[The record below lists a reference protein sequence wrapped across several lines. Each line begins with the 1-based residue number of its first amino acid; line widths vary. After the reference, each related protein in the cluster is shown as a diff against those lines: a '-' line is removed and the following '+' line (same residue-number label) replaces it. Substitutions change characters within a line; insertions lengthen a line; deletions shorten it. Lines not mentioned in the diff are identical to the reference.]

1 MAFAVFVIGS
11 LLVLYIDSKF
21 HKEESGN
28 NVVLK
33 SYLLQEFSVL
43 VAEEAAD
50 LHLSQGTSNTIS
62 VEFLKDEITKKQMY
76 KLVNDTLYVY
86 GGLRT
91 FVDCKKVK
99 SIIAHKTVWFEIT
112 KFQSDSLN
120 LDVHGGKVT
129 FSSNEKG
136 ELNIGKMRINATDTA
151 TVDVY
156 SNVIVDAIRVNA
168 TNQTNVQLY
177 GQYKNAEIKIA
188 DNAKLVL
195 NRTPLHLKLDRDES
209 SDVTVY
215 SSNVSVN

>member
-11 LLVLYIDSKF
+11 LLVLYVDSKF
-21 HKEESGN
+21 HKDESGN

-33 SYLLQEFSVL
+33 SYPLQEFSVL
-43 VAEEAAD
+43 VAEEASD
-50 LHLSQGTSNTIS
+50 LHLIQAASNSIS
-62 VEFLKDEITKKQMY
+62 VEFLKDEVTKKQMY

-99 SIIAHKTVWFEIT
+99 SIISHKTVWFEIS
-112 KFQSDSLN
+112 KFQSDSLS

-129 FSSNEKG
+129 FSDNKEG
-136 ELNIGKMRINATDTA
+136 ELHIEQLRINATDTA

-156 SNVIVDAIRVNA
+156 SNVIVDAIKVNA

-188 DNAKLVL
+188 DNTKLVL
-195 NRTPLHLKLDRDES
+195 NRTSLRLKLERDES
-209 SDVTVY
+209 STVTVY
-215 SSNVSVN
+215 N